1 MPHLYGADLLLPD
14 FSRVDGARYAVV
26 ACDQYTSEPE
36 VWHETERIVGDAPS
50 ALRMILPEVWLGERT
65 ARTPKIHA
73 AMREYRKSVLVSHP
87 DTLIYL
93 RRECGDGGAV
103 REGLICA
110 IDLED
115 YDYRSGTRSPIRPTE
130 GTVTDRIPP
139 RLDVRRGAPLELPHV
154 MLLFDN
160 PTSPIF
166 PICEQA
172 TRGTAPLYDIQLM
185 QGGGR
190 AVGYAVPAAARE
202 RLFAAIEAHED
213 AARDRCPD
221 APLLYAVGDGNH
233 SLATAKAYYEELKS
247 LLGEAAA
254 QHPARYALIELCSL
268 SSPAIQFRPIYR
280 AVFGTDPKELLGALR
295 ADADAPHDEKY
306 PCQSIT
312 ALLPDGSET
321 KVTYAHGSHPL
332 TVGSLQLF
340 LDEYAKTHP
349 DAVIDYIH
357 GEDSLASIVR
367 EQGAVGFLFD
377 GMEKDELF
385 PAVSA
390 SGVLPRKTF
399 SMGEAYDKRYYLE
412 AREICCHGEEE
423 KA

>member
-14 FSRVDGARYAVV
+14 FSRVDGAKYAVV

-36 VWHETERIVGDAPS
+36 VWRETERIVGDAPS
-50 ALRMILPEVWLGERT
+50 TLRMILPEVWLGERA
-65 ARTPKIHA
+65 ARVPSIHA
-73 AMREYRKSVLVSHP
+73 AMREYRESVLLSHP
-87 DTLIYL
+87 DTLVYL

-103 REGLICA
+103 REGLVCA

-115 YDYRSGTRSPIRPTE
+115 YDYRRGAQSLIRPTE

-160 PTSPIF
+160 PASPIF
-166 PICEQA
+166 AICEEA
-172 TRGTAPLYDIQLM
+172 TRTASPLYDIQLM

-190 AVGYAVPAAARE
+190 AVGYAIPASARE
-202 RLFAAIEAHED
+202 RLFAAIGAHEQD
-213 AARDRCPD
+213 ARAICPE

-247 LLGEAAA
+247 SLGEAAKD
-254 QHPARYALIELCSL
+254 HPARYALVEVCSL
-268 SSPAIQFRPIYR
+268 SSPALEFRPIYR
-280 AVFGTDPKELLGALR
+280 AVFGTDPKELLKALA
-295 ADADAPHDEKY
+295 ADAAAPHSEAN
-306 PCQSIT
+306 PRQSIT
-312 ALLPDGSET
+312 VLLPDGSET
-321 KVTYAHGSHPL
+321 AVTYAHGSHPL

-340 LDEYAKTHP
+340 LDEYAKAHP
-349 DAVIDYIH
+349 ESVVDYIH

-377 GMEKDELF
+377 GMEKEELF

-412 AREICCHGEEE
+412 AREICRHGEKE

>member
-14 FSRVDGARYAVV
+14 FSRVDGTKYAVV

-36 VWHETERIVGDAPS
+36 VWHETERIVGDCPS
-50 ALRMILPEVWLGERT
+50 TLRMILPEVWLSER
-65 ARTPKIHA
+65 AERTPKIHA
-73 AMREYRKSVLVSHP
+73 AMQEYQRNILVSHP
-87 DTLIYL
+87 DTVVYL
-93 RRECGDGGAV
+93 RRECTDGGAV
-103 REGLICA
+103 REGLICT

-115 YDYRSGTRSPIRPTE
+115 YDYRRGATSLIRPTE

-160 PTSPIF
+160 PSSPIF
-166 PICEQA
+166 RICEES
-172 TRGTAPLYDIQLM
+172 TRGIAPLYDIKLM

-190 AVGYAVPAAARE
+190 AVGYAIPASARKQ
-202 RLFAAIEAHED
+202 LFAAIEAHED
-213 AARDRCPD
+213 AARERCPE

-233 SLATAKAYYEELKS
+233 SLATAKAYYEELKLS
-247 LLGEAAA
+247 LGEAARE
-254 QHPARYALIELCSL
+254 HPARYALVELCSL
-268 SSPAIQFRPIYR
+268 SSPALVFRPIYR
-280 AVFGTDPKELLGALR
+280 AVFGADPTELIRALR
-295 ADADAPHDEKY
+295 ADADAPRDKSNSR
-306 PCQSIT
+306 QGIT
-312 ALLPDGSET
+312 VLLPNGSEET
-321 KVTYAHGSHPL
+321 VTYAHGSHPL

-349 DAVIDYIH
+349 DMIIAYIH

-367 EQGAVGFLFD
+367 EQGAIGFLFD
-377 GMEKDELF
+377 GMEKEELF

-399 SMGEAYDKRYYLE
+399 SMGEAQDKRYYLE
-412 AREICCHGEEE
+412 AREIGCNGEKE
-423 KA
+423 KE